1 MGARILRYPRREIRP
16 KAAGPAAGGSSRCNE
31 SGASARGKARLT
43 GTQRERKENAP
54 AETLV
59 EFLAGG
65 GSVALTGR
73 READGSW
80 AFEVAADEAAQR
92 AYLGKEEWE
101 RPDGL
106 RGPTGPVENWEKAL
120 AALDCWAW
128 AMCAPKQV
136 HPEFRQDVWGALL
149 ERTINAPEYC
159 ADILADRL
167 FEWEDFCIVGE
178 GGDP

>member
-1 MGARILRYPRREIRP
+1 MGGRILRYRRPGNQP
-16 KAAGPAAGGSSRCNE
+16 KAAGPARSGAPRRNE
-31 SGASARGKARLT
+31 SHTSAR
-43 GTQRERKENAP
+43 QRVPLMGAQPETNEGAP

-59 EFLAGG
+59 EFLMGG

-73 READGSW
+73 RAADGSW
-80 AFEVAADEAAQR
+80 AFEVIADEAAHR
-92 AYLGKEEWE
+92 AYLGEEEWE

-106 RGPTGPVENWEKAL
+106 RGPTGPVGSWKEAL

-136 HPEFRQDVWGALL
+136 HPEFRQEVWSALL

-159 ADILADRL
+159 ADFLADRL
-167 FEWEDFCIVGE
+167 FEWEDYCVE
-178 GGDP
+178 